1 MKKKD
6 SNLIILIVL
15 FTSALLTSNIISSNG
30 MIYTNIYIKI
40 LETN

>member
-15 FTSALLTSNIISSNG
+15 FTSALLNSNIISSNG
-30 MIYTNIYIKI
+30 MIYTNIHIGNI
-40 LETN
+40 